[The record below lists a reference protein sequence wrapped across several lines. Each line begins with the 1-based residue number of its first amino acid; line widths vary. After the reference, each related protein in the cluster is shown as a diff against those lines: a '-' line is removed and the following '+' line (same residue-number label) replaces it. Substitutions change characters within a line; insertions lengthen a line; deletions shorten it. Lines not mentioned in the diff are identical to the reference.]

1 MCLLVKE
8 YEMKKFV
15 GWICANGVALGL
27 VATAGFAALG
37 QSGLRADEPRF
48 ADQLRFVIGEEML
61 PQMVRLPFFGHLF
74 ESSNCAC
81 NPCLCQPACHCSEGG
96 EFGVDFDVATGP
108 RQMIIVKRFEA
119 PANACESACAAAQCG
134 TSKCSEGACT
144 AAKQTAAATGCAT
157 ECCELVATANCAAGK
172 VACGSGACQ
181 QANIERLLELVADR
195 AGLAAA
201 LESQEA
207 IQDAKT
213 EMFESLAGLLM
224 EKAKLEAKVALQGER
239 DEIAKRTQELAMENA
254 RLKAQIEFVSHR
266 EEITRQAA
274 KLSFENE
281 KLKLRVV
288 ELEQQSATGEEA
300 PRTAKRASASRKA
313 R

>member
-1 MCLLVKE
+1 
-8 YEMKKFV
+8 MKKFV

-27 VATAGFAALG
+27 MATAAFAALG
-37 QSGLRADEPRF
+37 QSGVRADEPRF

-119 PANACESACAAAQCG
+119 PASACESACAAGQCG
-134 TSKCSEGACT
+134 TSKCSEGACA
-144 AAKQTAAATGCAT
+144 AAKQTSAATTGCAT
-157 ECCELVATANCAAGK
+157 ECCELVATTNCAASK
-172 VACGSGACQ
+172 AACGSGACQ

-201 LESQEA
+201 LEAQEA

-213 EMFESLAGLLM
+213 EMFESLAGLMM
-224 EKAKLEAKVALQGER
+224 EKAKLETKLSMQGER
-239 DEIAKRTQELAMENA
+239 DEFAKRTQELATENA
-254 RLKAQIEFVSHR
+254 GLKAQIEFVSHR
-266 EEITRQAA
+266 EEITKQAA
-274 KLSFENE
+274 KLSLENE

-288 ELEQQSATGEEA
+288 QLEQESATGEEA
-300 PRTAKRASASRKA
+300 PRTAKRASASRKT